1 VRSIFI
7 LVAALLA
14 LGAIPASADWP
25 TYHADAQRTGVD
37 QSSAGTPLP
46 FASTWTSPNLGGKI
60 YAEPL
65 VYHGLV
71 IVATEGND
79 VYALSE
85 TTGQVVWHANAGT
98 PVPSTAL
105 PCGDI
110 TPTVG
115 ITSTPVIDPATGTL
129 YLVADLWDGTHAHH
143 MLVAYSAVT
152 GAQQWTKGVDQP
164 GSTPENQL
172 QRAGLNLSA
181 GRVLIGFGGN
191 DGDCGTYWG
200 WLVSVAGDGS
210 SMTAWQ
216 AASAGNGAAIWATAG
231 PTVDASGRV
240 FVATGNSDAS
250 ASPYDYSDAVVRFPS
265 PSLLSPNP
273 GPSDYFTPSN
283 WVTLNTDD
291 LDLGSSGTVLLANG
305 LAFQD
310 GKDGNGFL
318 LSTAGLGGI
327 GAQLYEAS
335 TGCASFGGDAYAN
348 GVIYVACA
356 SGGTLALSVNA
367 SAPSFSPLW
376 RGPSDANGSP
386 ILAGGLV
393 WVTSYTNGVLYGLN
407 PQTGAVV
414 VRQSTP
420 AMEHFTSPSA
430 SDGQLVLATG
440 STVEA
445 YRIAAA
451 VAVGPTLAVKRAGS
465 GSGTVQGPAIACPG
479 TCSASYPAGTKVTLT
494 ATPGAGS
501 GFGGWSGGGCAGIA
515 TACTVTVSANT
526 TVTATFKRIGRPRV
540 SGSLSGVGKHRP
552 RLRLT
557 ARAGGG
563 APALSGLA
571 VALPAGLRFE
581 RRGLARGV
589 SVTAR
594 PGRHLRFIARL
605 RQGLLVIALHTP
617 QRSVTV
623 LLHGHAL
630 AATKRLARAV
640 VHARRRPRL
649 KIIVTVLDAGG
660 KSSQVILK
668 LRA

>member
-1 VRSIFI
+1 MV
-7 LVAALLA
+7 VVVALLA
-14 LGAIPASADWP
+14 VSTAPARADWT
-25 TYHADAQRTGVD
+25 TYHANAQRTGVD
-37 QSSAGTPLP
+37 QSSGTSPVP
-46 FASTWTSPNLGGKI
+46 FASTWSSQNLGGKI

-65 VYHGLV
+65 LYHGLV
-71 IVATEGND
+71 ILATEAND

-85 TTGQVVWHANAGT
+85 ATGQVVWHANAGT
-98 PVPSTAL
+98 PVPSNQL

-110 TPTVG
+110 SPSVG

-129 YLVADLWDGTHAHH
+129 FVVADTWDGSNAHH
-143 MLVAYSAVT
+143 VLVAYNAIS
-152 GAQQWTKGVDQP
+152 GAQLSTKNVDP
-164 GSTPENQL
+164 AGSTPENQL
-172 QRAGLNLSA
+172 QRAGLNLSG

-191 DGDCGTYWG
+191 DGDCATYWG
-200 WLVSVAGDGS
+200 WLVSVAEDGS

-216 AASAGNGAAIWATAG
+216 AAPMGHGAAIWATAG
-231 PTVDASGRV
+231 PTVDGAGAV
-240 FVATGNSDAS
+240 YAVTGNEFQTGST
-250 ASPYDYSDAVVRFPS
+250 YDYSDAVVKFASPANPVPS
-265 PSLLSPNP
+265 SYFA
-273 GPSDYFTPSN
+273 PSD
-283 WVTLNTDD
+283 WVGLNTND
-291 LDLGSSGTVLLANG
+291 LDLGSSGTVLLPGN

-310 GKDGNGFL
+310 GKDSNGYL
-318 LSTAGLGGI
+318 LSTANLGGI
-327 GAQLYEAS
+327 GGQRYEAS

-367 SAPSFSPLW
+367 SQPSFSPLW

-451 VAVGPTLAVKRAGS
+451 VTVGPTLTVTRAGS

-479 TCSASYPAGTKVTLT
+479 TCSASYPTGTKVTLT
-494 ATPGAGS
+494 ATPAAGS

-515 TACTVTVSANT
+515 TACTVTMSAT
-526 TVTATFKRIGRPRV
+526 TAVTATFKRIGRPTV

-557 ARAGGG
+557 ARAGRG
-563 APALSGLA
+563 AAALSGLA
-571 VALPAGLRFE
+571 VALPAGLRLE

-589 SVTAR
+589 IVTAR
-594 PGRHLRFIARL
+594 SGRHLRFIARL

-640 VHARRRPRL
+640 LHARRRPRL
-649 KIIVTVLDAGG
+649 KITVTVLDGSG
-660 KSSQVILK
+660 KPSQVILK